1 MKTLSKTQKRRRRQN
16 RHERFE
22 KAFIACCYVIV
33 SVLVFGFTILAF
45 SECVL

>member
-22 KAFIACCYVIV
+22 KAFLACCYVIV
-33 SVLVFGFTILAF
+33 TVTVFTITILAF
-45 SECVL
+45 SECTL